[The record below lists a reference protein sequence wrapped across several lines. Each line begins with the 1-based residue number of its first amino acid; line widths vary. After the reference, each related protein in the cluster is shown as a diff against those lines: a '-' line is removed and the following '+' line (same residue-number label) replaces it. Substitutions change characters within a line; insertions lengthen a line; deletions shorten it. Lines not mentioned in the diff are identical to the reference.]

1 MSSTDSPVPI
11 GQFPKYDNLPLLYV
25 NGREKRCAWR
35 AFDKTSKK
43 DVFGCLNKVTPE
55 VVAKAALEVRD
66 GISISLK

>member
-1 MSSTDSPVPI
+1 MSR
-11 GQFPKYDNLPLLYV
+11 FPKYEELPLLYV
-25 NGREKRCAWR
+25 KRKEKRCAWGV
-35 AFDKTSKK
+35 FDKEGKK